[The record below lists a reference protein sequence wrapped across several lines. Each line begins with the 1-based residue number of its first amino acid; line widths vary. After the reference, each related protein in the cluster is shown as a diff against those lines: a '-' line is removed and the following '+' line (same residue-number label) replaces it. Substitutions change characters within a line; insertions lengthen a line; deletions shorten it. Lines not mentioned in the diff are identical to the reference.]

1 MNSTSPSIRP
11 SGIAVRPDARSRHV
25 FARLQREWERDA
37 ASRSLVARARGWEL
51 VEGELTSLDDVL
63 IAVGLGVV
71 RSVDA
76 DDRLLRLVR
85 LAADDNL
92 AARVV
97 LQRVLPNLAA
107 VANRHAPT
115 VRERLLL
122 SEDLAAAAWSG
133 IRTFAPHRRPAAV
146 AQAIA
151 FDARDRVLRSRRCW
165 TIVQVPTHTLDLPV
179 DTDLAPVEPMLEL
192 AVVLSEAIRA
202 GLSDDDATFVRL
214 SLTASPEEM
223 AASLGISQRMVRYR
237 RAAVVARVRAALGE
251 CTEGV
256 EVAA

>member
-1 MNSTSPSIRP
+1 
-11 SGIAVRPDARSRHV
+11 
-25 FARLQREWERDA
+25 L
-37 ASRSLVARARGWEL
+37 EL

-63 IAVGLGVV
+63 VAVGLGMAQ
-71 RSVDA
+71 SLDA

-85 LAADDNL
+85 LAADDTL

-122 SEDLAAAAWSG
+122 SEDLAAAAWTV
-133 IRTFAPHRRPAAV
+133 IRTFAPHRRPSAV

-151 FDARDRVLRSRRCW
+151 FDARDCVLRSRRCW
-165 TIVQVPTHTLDLPV
+165 TIVQVPTHTLDMPV
-179 DTDLAPVEPMLEL
+179 DTDRAPVEPMLEL
-192 AVVLSEAIRA
+192 ALVLSEAIQA
-202 GLSDDDATFVRL
+202 GLSDDDATFVRM
-214 SLTASPEEM
+214 SLTATPEEM
-223 AASLGISQRMVRYR
+223 AAALGISQRMVRYR
-237 RAAVVARVRAALGE
+237 RAAVVSRLRAALGE
-251 CTEGV
+251 CSDQV